1 MQNLTITSNGNHFFL
16 QGSTVGLPMLL
27 VFAKKKCAGF
37 SSQTKTGL
45 PMSAHPVEEALERF
59 LDVQPWPCRLKQIH
73 KN

>member
-1 MQNLTITSNGNHFFL
+1 MQNLTITSNHFFL

-27 VFAKKKCAGF
+27 VFAGKKMCAGF
-37 SSQTKTGL
+37 SSQTKTVL